1 MTHRENLF
9 RALRRQQPHHV
20 PFFFTLCDDQIK
32 TCREKT
38 GTEDFFE
45 AFDLPIRYVSIGPSR
60 HIPDY
65 SPYYPGLP
73 QGAYLDEWGVGYAPG
88 RFHHFTRMLHP
99 MQDFTSP
106 AQVESFPLP
115 DLLAD
120 YRWEGVTERIQ
131 EIQQAGYMA
140 VYFAL
145 QIFEPA
151 WYLRGMDQFLI
162 DMLEDEDMTQAMLER
177 ITHIQCGFAR
187 RLAQCGIDMIVYGD
201 DVGSQRGM
209 MMSPRQWR
217 HWLKPT
223 MQRAIA
229 AAKKVKPDMLAFYHS
244 DGDIRDIIPELIEI
258 GVDVLNPVQPECMDP
273 REMKAR
279 YGDRL
284 SFWGTIGTQTTL
296 PFGTPGQV
304 RQAVREMID
313 TVGVGGGLVL
323 APTHLVEPEVPWENL
338 LAFVDEARHYGIYR

>member
-1 MTHRENLF
+1 
-9 RALRRQQPHHV
+9 
-20 PFFFTLCDDQIK
+20 
-32 TCREKT
+32 
-38 GTEDFFE
+38 
-45 AFDLPIRYVSIGPSR
+45 
-60 HIPDY
+60 
-65 SPYYPGLP
+65 
-73 QGAYLDEWGVGYAPG
+73 
-88 RFHHFTRMLHP
+88 
-99 MQDFTSP
+99 
-106 AQVESFPLP
+106 
-115 DLLAD
+115 
-120 YRWEGVTERIQ
+120 
-131 EIQQAGYMA
+131 
-140 VYFAL
+140 
-145 QIFEPA
+145 
-151 WYLRGMDQFLI
+151 
-162 DMLEDEDMTQAMLER
+162 
-177 ITHIQCGFAR
+177 
-187 RLAQCGIDMIVYGD
+187 
-201 DVGSQRGM
+201 
-209 MMSPRQWR
+209 
-217 HWLKPT
+217 

-273 REMKAR
+273 REVKAR